1 LRRRGGFFITPLPLP
16 REGGQGDRLL
26 NKLDEPA
33 TGRQLHIIALL
44 CMKLRIK
51 ELLEERAMTKGQ
63 AGKLIRR
70 LVSERR

>member
-1 LRRRGGFFITPLPLP
+1 MTTR
-16 REGGQGDRLL
+16 
-26 NKLDEPA
+26 LDEPA

-51 ELLEERAMTKGQ
+51 ELLEEKAMTKGE

-70 LVSERR
+70 LASESG